1 MIHYHYTFYC
11 FATHTLWHLVS
22 IFFCLHE
29 QLSFIS
35 KICKFKD
42 PQLFGCLD
50 SYVHSIEIA
59 FMAPVEKC
67 VSVLPYNTYM
77 SQVPMHIPL
86 FAQVPEKKCSWRL
99 FLYCVHNCPNNQWNK
114 YYSVHWNPPFQ
125 NPRSTTE
132 WLNLQVAMLCHTYI
146 DDCNKTTSAT
156 TLDKLS
162 IFDQL

>member
-1 MIHYHYTFYC
+1 MLIITSTC
-11 FATHTLWHLVS
+11 RSFATHTLWHLVS
-22 IFFCLHE
+22 ILFCLHE

-67 VSVLPYNTYM
+67 VSVLPYSMYM
-77 SQVPMHIPL
+77 SQVPI
-86 FAQVPEKKCSWRL
+86 SR
-99 FLYCVHNCPNNQWNK
+99 FLLKFLKRNARTHEIST
-114 YYSVHWNPPFQ
+114 SVHWNPPFQ

-132 WLNLQVAMLCHTYI
+132 WLNLQVCCAIL
-146 DDCNKTTSAT
+146 
-156 TLDKLS
+156 TLMTVAKLLQS
-162 IFDQL
+162 LL